1 MYMTSYPQAVAFI
14 STSDELKL
22 PSSGPEHT
30 LEIFQEAKINV
41 PKKNSQSLF
50 FFFLLPLHCLSKL
63 KAMHINFG

>member
-1 MYMTSYPQAVAFI
+1 MTSYPQAVAFI

-50 FFFLLPLHCLSKL
+50 FFSTTFTLPLQAESNAH
-63 KAMHINFG
+63 